1 MNVLFIYNFVGV
13 FLMIGFYNYSVILT
27 YIGLGFSIIGI
38 TFAINDYFTLALI
51 CLLVSGFCDMFD
63 GRIARTMK
71 NRTELEKNFGIQI
84 DSLCDLICFS
94 VFPAIFGYCLG
105 GNIILRTVS
114 SIMIILAAVIRLGY
128 FNVMEQKRQSETQE
142 KMHRYTGLPVTSTAL
157 ILPVAYL
164 TKDRIGEQL
173 FPIFFQCTLMVLSIM
188 FLVKIR
194 VKKPGLIGVL
204 IMAIVG
210 FAVGIDFILLHVRG

>member
-1 MNVLFIYNFVGV
+1 MSMLFIYDFMGV

-27 YIGLGFSIIGI
+27 YIGLGFSVVGI
-38 TFAINDYFTLALI
+38 TFAISGDFTLALI
-51 CLLVSGFCDMFD
+51 CLLASGFCDMFD
-63 GRIARTMK
+63 GRIARAMK

-105 GNIILRTVS
+105 GNIFLRTAS
-114 SIMIILAAVIRLGY
+114 SVMIVLAAVIRLGY
-128 FNVMEQKRQSETQE
+128 FNVIEQKRQNETEE

-157 ILPVAYL
+157 MLPVAYL
-164 TKDRIGEQL
+164 AKDRIGDQL
-173 FPIFFQCTLMVLSIM
+173 FPMFFQCTLMVLSIM
-188 FLVKIR
+188 FLVKIKVR
-194 VKKPGLIGVL
+194 KPGLTAVL

-210 FAVGIDFILLHVRG
+210 FAIGIDFVLLNVRG